1 MWCYDGSNNR
11 AEVFKILTVI
21 NWVNI
26 RTLFEVANV
35 DCGYDV
41 SIYDRY
47 IIVGAPLEAS
57 NSFTSSGKVYVERE
71 ESTEDWNL
79 MSQVISS
86 GVSGADMF
94 GYSVSV
100 CKDYA
105 VVGAPNED
113 GNGFN
118 ITHYDGDPV
127 LHQIKKGLQEIW
139 NIK

>member
-1 MWCYDGSNNR
+1 MY
-11 AEVFKILTVI
+11 
-21 NWVNI
+21 
-26 RTLFEVANV
+26 
-35 DCGYDV
+35 
-41 SIYDRY
+41 
-47 IIVGAPLEAS
+47 
-57 NSFTSSGKVYVERE
+57 VYERE

-118 ITHYDGDPV
+118 NAGICLSSYSFVHFCV
-127 LHQIKKGLQEIW
+127 SFSF
-139 NIK
+139 